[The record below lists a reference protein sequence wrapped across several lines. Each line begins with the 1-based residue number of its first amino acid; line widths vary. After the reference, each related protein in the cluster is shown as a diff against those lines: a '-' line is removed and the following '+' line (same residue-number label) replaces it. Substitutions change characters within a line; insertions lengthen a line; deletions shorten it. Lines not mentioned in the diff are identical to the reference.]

1 MSLQQDIEKKLIVAL
16 KAKQEVEG
24 STLRMLKS
32 ALKNLAIDKKID
44 VLEDEDALSIV
55 KQELKKRKDS
65 MESFRTA
72 GRDDLLAI
80 EEAEAKI
87 LEEYMP
93 AMLGEEELD
102 KIVDDVISE
111 GYDNF
116 GLIMKEVMARS
127 KGQAD
132 GKMVQEK
139 VKQKMN
145 L

>member
-16 KAKQEVEG
+16 KAKQEVEV

>member
-1 MSLQQDIEKKLIVAL
+1 
-16 KAKQEVEG
+16 
-24 STLRMLKS
+24 
-32 ALKNLAIDKKID
+32 
-44 VLEDEDALSIV
+44 
-55 KQELKKRKDS
+55 